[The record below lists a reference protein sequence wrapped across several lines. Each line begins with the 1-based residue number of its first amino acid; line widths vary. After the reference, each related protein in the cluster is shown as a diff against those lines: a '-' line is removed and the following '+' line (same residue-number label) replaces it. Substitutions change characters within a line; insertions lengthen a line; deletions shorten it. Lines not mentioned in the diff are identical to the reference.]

1 MSLDRQ
7 CPVATAQCC
16 SAMGSRILSLEH
28 LLPRVSPTR
37 ILPSPGFE
45 PFEFFQITF
54 AKLTP
59 SPTESQIRTDR
70 FKGKP
75 GPPAR
80 QCRSACWGLKNKKHN
95 ACLFFSQDTWLNTC
109 EICCSIA
116 KSCDF
121 KFCGLLWICLLQFP
135 PDHSQSQQTSS
146 QTPRTGRE
154 DASCIKPRNCLT
166 SARIILH

>member
-1 MSLDRQ
+1 MPHGHSPLLQ
-7 CPVATAQCC
+7 CHGFTDPE
-16 SAMGSRILSLEH
+16 LEH

-80 QCRSACWGLKNKKHN
+80 QCSSACWGLKNKKHN